1 MDVENFPH
9 KKISICE
16 GSEIGGGMRP
26 EEKLLREGTEGKWR
40 GPVYALIATKNGRE
54 TERDRLHKRRHCI
67 HSKGQS
73 KEQRSLY

>member
-1 MDVENFPH
+1 MEHYFSWDTGLELA
-9 KKISICE
+9 
-16 GSEIGGGMRP
+16 GR
-26 EEKLLREGTEGKWR
+26 EEKGYRKKLREGTEGKWR
-40 GPVYALIATKNGRE
+40 GPVYPLIATKSGRE